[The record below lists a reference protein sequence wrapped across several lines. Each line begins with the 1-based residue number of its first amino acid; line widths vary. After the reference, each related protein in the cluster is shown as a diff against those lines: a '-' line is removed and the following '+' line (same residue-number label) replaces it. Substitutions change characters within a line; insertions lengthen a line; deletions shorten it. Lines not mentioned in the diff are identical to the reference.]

1 MKFRNNLV
9 SKLSRLLKN
18 LQLSRFQLGMMPIV
32 TKVFKPWMDRQGS
45 ACSFLSLL
53 AAAASSPSRLT
64 ASAWHEQT
72 WWSQRLSK
80 SEDSRA
86 VGKEGLSPGCDPF
99 CQFCYPL
106 RACLFSDLGKAARII
121 SGSQGL
127 FYFYQFLSQ
136 LCTCLN
142 IYRHAKEGT
151 WFMEW
156 HSALTLG
163 TCWSAP
169 PPPPVMT
176 SFMSSPLILGDFIYP
191 TSELPGWVF
200 TESESHT
207 DCWGNCKERTRR
219 LFKGRKGEVLVLFWQ
234 PADTIVLLILY
245 ECYLKAFVKQ
255 MCLLLQRKIYM
266 YTN

>member
-1 MKFRNNLV
+1 M
-9 SKLSRLLKN
+9 SRLGGVKGWA
-18 LQLSRFQLGMMPIV
+18 RE
-32 TKVFKPWMDRQGS
+32 WRQQG
-45 ACSFLSLL
+45 
-53 AAAASSPSRLT
+53 
-64 ASAWHEQT
+64 EG
-72 WWSQRLSK
+72 
-80 SEDSRA
+80 A
-86 VGKEGLSPGCDPF
+86 VGREGLSPRFWPW
-99 CQFCYPL
+99 
-106 RACLFSDLGKAARII
+106 KAARII

-219 LFKGRKGEVLVLFWQ
+219 LFKGRKGEVLVLF
-234 PADTIVLLILY
+234 
-245 ECYLKAFVKQ
+245 
-255 MCLLLQRKIYM
+255 
-266 YTN
+266 

>member
-1 MKFRNNLV
+1 M
-9 SKLSRLLKN
+9 SRLGGVKDVAGGRH
-18 LQLSRFQLGMMPIV
+18 Q
-32 TKVFKPWMDRQGS
+32 QG
-45 ACSFLSLL
+45 
-53 AAAASSPSRLT
+53 
-64 ASAWHEQT
+64 
-72 WWSQRLSK
+72 
-80 SEDSRA
+80 DRA
-86 VGKEGLSPGCDPF
+86 VGREGLPPGCDPF
-99 CQFCYPL
+99 RQFCYPL
-106 RACLFSDLGKAARII
+106 RTCLCSDLGEAACII
-121 SGSQGL
+121 SRSQGL
-127 FYFYQFLSQ
+127 FYVYQFLSQ

-142 IYRHAKEGT
+142 VYRHAKEGT

-219 LFKGRKGEVLVLFWQ
+219 LFKGRKGEVLVLFWR